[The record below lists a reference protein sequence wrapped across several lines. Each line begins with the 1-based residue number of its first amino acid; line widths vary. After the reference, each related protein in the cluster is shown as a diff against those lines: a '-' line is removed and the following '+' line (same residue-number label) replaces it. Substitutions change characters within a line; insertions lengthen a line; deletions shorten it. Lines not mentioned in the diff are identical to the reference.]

1 MKRRWRMPDATSDPV
16 GPFISLN
23 AARRL
28 PWLKIDGN
36 ALDLSTL
43 YRMTRRPRRGR
54 VLRTTHIGGRVVTTE
69 QWVKEYVEAVEA
81 PSAGA
86 AERRAPS
93 RRLRQVRQAEKE
105 LAGAGI

>member
-1 MKRRWRMPDATSDPV
+1 MPEVTEAV

-54 VLRTTHIGGRVVTTE
+54 VLKTTYIGGRVVTTE
-69 QWVKEYVEAVEA
+69 QWVREYVEAA
-81 PSAGA
+81 DGPPSTDV
-86 AERRAPS
+86 ERRAPS
-93 RRLRQVRQAEKE
+93 RRARQVRRAEQE
-105 LAGAGI
+105 LAAAGI

>member
-1 MKRRWRMPDATSDPV
+1 VPNEANDPV

-54 VLRTTHIGGRVVTTE
+54 VLKTTYIGGRIVTTE
-69 QWVKEYVEAVEA
+69 QWVREYVEASDAAVPA
-81 PSAGA
+81 D

-93 RRLRQVRQAEKE
+93 RRARQVRRAEQE
-105 LAGAGI
+105 LASAGI